1 MKKRIV
7 IHSIVIILSVV
18 LIAYSFLI
26 PLYKFAWEPLLKEV
40 NDTGVLALKWIY
52 GFLIIVL
59 GIAVT
64 PLWKSKNW
72 FKFVYIA
79 LLALVSYRMAV
90 VICI

>member
-7 IHSIVIILSVV
+7 IHSIVIVLSIA

-40 NDTGVLALKWIY
+40 NTTGVLALKWIY

-59 GIAVT
+59 AMAVT
-64 PLWKSKNW
+64 PLWKSKGW
-72 FKFVYIA
+72 FKYVYIA
-79 LLALVSYRMAV
+79 LLALVCYRLAV